1 MEQSRNFYEYEE
13 ETNLL
18 ELYLVLKR
26 NLGIIIVVTIS
37 MALLALLFSI
47 FLNFI
52 KTSEPLFQAVSKI
65 ELTVSDSEK
74 REQVM
79 QAAAD
84 LMKGDTIVQKA
95 LEKAKINEET
105 ENVNKYI
112 EIRRS
117 EKANIIE
124 ICVNNE
130 DREKAKVLAEQI
142 REQGTSFIKNILPL
156 DKLNV
161 EQETVVS
168 EDGLKSDSGINIKLN
183 TVMGGVLGFIG
194 IIFLILMKYTFSDKI
209 STEEDVKKRLGLKV
223 LVSIPNYAPDSKIK
237 RYLSIR

>member
-1 MEQSRNFYEYEE
+1 
-13 ETNLL
+13 
-18 ELYLVLKR
+18 
-26 NLGIIIVVTIS
+26 
-37 MALLALLFSI
+37 LAQLI
-47 FLNFI
+47 FLF
-52 KTSEPLFQAVSKI
+52 TPLYRLNQ
-65 ELTVSDSEK
+65 
-74 REQVM
+74 
-79 QAAAD
+79 
-84 LMKGDTIVQKA
+84 
-95 LEKAKINEET
+95 
-105 ENVNKYI
+105 
-112 EIRRS
+112 
-117 EKANIIE
+117 ANIIE

>member
-1 MEQSRNFYEYEE
+1 
-13 ETNLL
+13 
-18 ELYLVLKR
+18 
-26 NLGIIIVVTIS
+26 
-37 MALLALLFSI
+37 
-47 FLNFI
+47 
-52 KTSEPLFQAVSKI
+52 
-65 ELTVSDSEK
+65 
-74 REQVM
+74 M